1 MNSTLCLLCDFQ
13 WLILVTMCVLMHVC
27 VHVCMFFPMFMSFVL
42 PVCAWC
48 RFSLY
53 VCVCVCVCVR
63 AFGEDSESAHVCVC
77 VCKCVCVCAHYEDF
91 HQNTCWQPSDKQHQW
106 HHQQTQE
113 ILQHTEWADKQ
124 LHMQHTG
131 FSHKTNQK
139 SMKTKNSDT
148 HTTKCMTQEI
158 VRQRTI
164 WHKDYNLL

>member
-1 MNSTLCLLCDFQ
+1 MWFSVINTGNHVCAHACVCTCMHVLSNVYVFCVASLCLMQ
-13 WLILVTMCVLMHVC
+13 V
-27 VHVCMFFPMFMSFVL
+27 
-42 PVCAWC
+42 
-48 RFSLY
+48 FS
-53 VCVCVCVCVR
+53 VCVCVCVCVCVS